1 MEYRINRIAHSGTY
15 GDRGIDRTEDVYL
28 QKIGR
33 TVDLEMDFIKPG
45 LPLFVKYIKNTDG
58 SDMIGKA
65 LRTSYVVSVC
75 TFENIVRVETRNS
88 IFEFERVRE

>member
-1 MEYRINRIAHSGTY
+1 MEYKIKRITHSGTC
-15 GDRGIDRTEDVYL
+15 GDRGTDRTDDRYP
-28 QKIGR
+28 QRIGR

-75 TFENIVRVETRNS
+75 TCENIVRVETRNS
-88 IFEFERVRE
+88 VFEFERVRE